1 MLKFVLG
8 KKHVSRRLKTADNDG
23 RNVLVDSVPG
33 GSGGFRDARDNPD
46 LHEESEGFQTLE
58 KLLLEVNIPVMM
70 MEKGLSGI
78 MAVLLMDAV
87 RG

>member
-1 MLKFVLG
+1 MEETYLLTAFPVGLEASG
-8 KKHVSRRLKTADNDG
+8 MRGMMMRRVRA
-23 RNVLVDSVPG
+23 
-33 GSGGFRDARDNPD
+33 
-46 LHEESEGFQTLE
+46 FQTLE

>member
-1 MLKFVLG
+1 MMEERYLLTAFSAGLG
-8 KKHVSRRLKTADNDG
+8 ASGMRGMIQIFMRRVRAL
-23 RNVLVDSVPG
+23 R
-33 GSGGFRDARDNPD
+33 
-46 LHEESEGFQTLE
+46 TLE

>member
-1 MLKFVLG
+1 MSAEGLKQRIMMEETYLLTAFPAGLEASG
-8 KKHVSRRLKTADNDG
+8 MRGMIQIFMRRVRA
-23 RNVLVDSVPG
+23 
-33 GSGGFRDARDNPD
+33 FR
-46 LHEESEGFQTLE
+46 TLE